1 MDGNVCTTGEEG
13 GDVMFLSMEYAA
25 IIKTLITLTAI
36 PVDHV
41 YYDNQ
46 QEGFQFPALYF
57 PPVELDTFGHSL
69 GAYRATNTAFVK
81 VFAENDQDA
90 MEYGQKI
97 VHGIKGKKNQIKE
110 VDEDGAYTEKTFRI
124 SDPLLR
130 LIDNGAAQ
138 IQLVWNPVY
147 DYDRETGNPFNT
159 IEIETILKGG

>member
-1 MDGNVCTTGEEG
+1 
-13 GDVMFLSMEYAA
+13 MFISMEYAA
-25 IIKTLITLTAI
+25 IIKTLITLTSI
-36 PVDHV
+36 PTDHV
-41 YYDNQ
+41 YYDQQ

-81 VFAENDQDA
+81 VLAENDQDA
-90 MEYGQKI
+90 IGYGHKI
-97 VHGIKGKKNQIKE
+97 VHGIKKKKNHIKE
-110 VDEDGAYTEKTFRI
+110 VDTSGVETGKTFRI

-130 LIDNGAAQ
+130 PIDNGAAQ

-147 DYDRETGNPFNT
+147 DYDREAGEPFET